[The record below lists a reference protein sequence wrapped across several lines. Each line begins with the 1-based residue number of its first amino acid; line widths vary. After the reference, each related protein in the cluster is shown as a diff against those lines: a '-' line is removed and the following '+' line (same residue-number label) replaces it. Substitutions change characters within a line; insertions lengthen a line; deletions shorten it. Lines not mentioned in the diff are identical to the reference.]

1 MNSSAR
7 KVLFLPFLLIPLF
20 AAADDQEKVHKVL
33 NKVTAMATDP
43 SGKRSVSLAMSQCLS
58 VTRPELLQRR
68 QAMNL
73 NYGDL
78 FLAYQLVKT
87 DRKIDDI
94 AAKIKMG
101 KTVWQAADEDHADW
115 KQIAIEAKK
124 LNSKIDTNLIG
135 HFTKKKAEDERDRA
149 DGYDPS
155 LDTVAADRNV
165 SKEEIEDAAQRYAFV
180 RDHSGAVSYASLDT
194 FTEKATGRPDRISGG
209 GAGTSVTTTA
219 TPKK

>member
-7 KVLFLPFLLIPLF
+7 NVLFLLFLLIPLF
-20 AAADDQEKVHKVL
+20 AAADDQQKVYKLL
-33 NKVTAMATDP
+33 NKVTAMAADP
-43 SGKRSVSLAMSQCLS
+43 SGRRSVSLAMSQCLS
-58 VTRPELLQRR
+58 VTRPELVQRR

-94 AAKIKMG
+94 AAKTKMG
-101 KTVWQAADEDHADW
+101 KTVWQAADEEHADW
-115 KQIAIEAKK
+115 QKIVTEAKK
-124 LNSKIDTNLIG
+124 LNSKVDTNLIG
-135 HFTKKKAEDERDRA
+135 HFTNKKAEDERDRV

-165 SKEEIEDAAQRYAFV
+165 STKEIENAEQRYTFL
-180 RDHSGAVSYASLDT
+180 RDHSGAVSNASLDT
-194 FTEKATGRPDRISGG
+194 FTEKATRRPDPIPGG
-209 GAGTSVTTTA
+209 GAGTSVTA
-219 TPKK
+219 PPKK

>member
-7 KVLFLPFLLIPLF
+7 NVLFLLSLLIPLF
-20 AAADDQEKVHKVL
+20 AGADDQQKVHKLL

-43 SGKRSVSLAMSQCLS
+43 SGKRSVSLAMSRCLS
-58 VTRPELLQRR
+58 VTRPELLHRR

-87 DRKIDDI
+87 DGKIDDI

-101 KTVWQAADEDHADW
+101 KTVWQAADEEHADW
-115 KQIAIEAKK
+115 EKIATEAKK
-124 LNSKIDTNLIG
+124 LNSKVDANIIG
-135 HFTKKKAEDERDRA
+135 HFTNKKAEQERDRV
-149 DGYDPS
+149 DGYDPF

-180 RDHSGAVSYASLDT
+180 RDHSGAVSNALLDAS
-194 FTEKATGRPDRISGG
+194 TEKAARGVRGDPIGGG
-209 GAGTSVTTTA
+209 GAGTSV
-219 TPKK
+219 PKK